1 MRHLFSKFHF
11 VFNFSKLS
19 ISTTRNS
26 GSVESSLQKLEQL
39 SLAKLANNPYIV
51 TPEAWVTTLSK
62 VEHDNV
68 DIIRLNPDIFRHAP
82 RLDLLHRNV
91 TWQLNYRNLQLTK
104 QLTRA
109 EMPGGGK
116 KPWPQ
121 KKTGRAHVGSI
132 RSPQFIR
139 GGFAHGVRGPKTWFY
154 MLPDAIRLKGL
165 CVALTIKHIQNDLV
179 IVDDFSTLESDS
191 KDVCFIYLK
200 YKLIFFLL

>member
-116 KPWPQ
+116 NLGLKRKLVELMLGQLDHHNLSEEDLLMVFVDQ
-121 KKTGRAHVGSI
+121 KHG
-132 RSPQFIR
+132 FI
-139 GGFAHGVRGPKTWFY
+139 
-154 MLPDAIRLKGL
+154 
-165 CVALTIKHIQNDLV
+165 
-179 IVDDFSTLESDS
+179 
-191 KDVCFIYLK
+191 CFQMPLD
-200 YKLIFFLL
+200 